1 MQNIRVTVVRKLLQG
16 DLVSGS
22 EQWLIKHAIYYNRHD
37 LTQKNTL
44 MFVNRSET
52 INWEEID
59 KKGPSLVISD
69 KPLEELKKHY
79 RIQQLFA

>member
-22 EQWLIKHAIYYNRHD
+22 EQWFIKHAIYYNRHD

-44 MFVNRSET
+44 MFINRSET

-59 KKGPSLVISD
+59 KRTIPR
-69 KPLEELKKHY
+69 Y
-79 RIQQLFA
+79 FR